1 MRSVTQLAEAL
12 REILEEEAN
21 ELAKETGFVQR
32 ERIINGADFAQT
44 LIFGWLEEPEITL
57 DGMTQIAQRRE
68 VEITSS
74 GWRQRFTPQAVA
86 FMERLVQRL
95 TQVRLEAE
103 AAPVALLKRF
113 TAVIVEDS
121 STISL
126 PDELAEL
133 WRGCG
138 GSAGSGQAMLTF
150 VVRWKWLTGG
160 PRGPLLTARRA
171 GD

>member
-1 MRSVTQLAEAL
+1 MISVTQLTETL
-12 REILEEEAN
+12 RQILEEEAN
-21 ELAKETGFVQR
+21 ELAKETGFIQR
-32 ERIINGADFAQT
+32 ERRISGADFAQT
-44 LIFGWLEEPEITL
+44 LIFGWLQDPQVTL

-68 VEITSS
+68 VEMTSS
-74 GWRQRFTPQAVA
+74 GWCQRFTREAVA
-86 FMERLVQRL
+86 FLERLLQRL

-138 GSAGSGQAMLTF
+138 GST
-150 VVRWKWLTGG
+150 R
-160 PRGPLLTARRA
+160 
-171 GD
+171 